1 MKLNP
6 ITLGDIHIEAPVFL
20 APMSGISDLP
30 FRDMVQSFGAGL
42 VFSEMI
48 ASREMINHSEQS
60 LRMAT
65 PHHPDYPLAVQLA
78 GCEPD
83 VMAEAAKM
91 NEDRGASIIDINF
104 GCPVKKIV
112 KKYAGS
118 ALMQDEDLAT
128 RIMEAVVKAVN
139 IPVTMKTRLGW
150 DAQNLNAPSLCK
162 KAEDVGI
169 QMITIHGRT
178 REQLYNG
185 TADWKAIRAVREAIS
200 LPLIANGDIM
210 SVEDVKDALDQSGA
224 DGVMIGRGT
233 QGKPW
238 FIKQVMDYARTG
250 EIPPPPDNLLDIIM
264 QHYDDIIAH
273 YGEGKGVPI
282 ARKHLAWYVTGMT
295 HANEFRSEINKV
307 KEAEK
312 VKEMV
317 KDFFNQAPHP
327 SSFHSDSPLPGE
339 RVS

>member
-1 MKLNP
+1 
-6 ITLGDIHIEAPVFL
+6 
-20 APMSGISDLP
+20 MSGISDLP

-48 ASREMINHSEQS
+48 ASREMINHSAET
-60 LRMAT
+60 LRMST
-65 PHHPDYPLAVQLA
+65 PHNRDYPLAVQLA

-118 ALMQDEDLAT
+118 ALMQDENLAT
-128 RIMEAVVKAVN
+128 AIMDAVVKAVK

-150 DAQNLNAPSLCK
+150 NAENLNAPSLCK

-178 REQLYNG
+178 REQMYTG
-185 TADWKAIRAVREAIS
+185 TADWQAIRAVRDAIS
-200 LPLIANGDIM
+200 LPLIANGDIDTID
-210 SVEDVKDALDQSGA
+210 DVKTALDQSGA
-224 DGVMIGRGT
+224 DGVMIGRGC

-238 FIKQVMDYARTG
+238 FISQVMEYAQTG
-250 EIPPPPDNLLDIIM
+250 NIPSAPDNLLNIILE
-264 QHYDDIIAH
+264 HYDAMIDY

-282 ARKHLAWYVTGMT
+282 ARKHIAWYVTAMHG
-295 HANEFRSEINKV
+295 ANEFRAQVNR
-307 KEAEK
+307 
-312 VKEMV
+312 V
-317 KDFFNQAPHP
+317 KDPVTVKDILREFFFNTDLSKQITEKK
-327 SSFHSDSPLPGE
+327 SQNLL
-339 RVS
+339 

>member
-1 MKLNP
+1 MKLKP
-6 ITLGDIHIEAPVFL
+6 ITLGDITIETPVFL

-48 ASREMINHSEQS
+48 ASREMINHSAET
-60 LRMAT
+60 LRMST
-65 PHHPDYPLAVQLA
+65 PHNRDYPLAVQLA

-91 NEDRGASIIDINF
+91 NKDRGASIIDINF

-128 RIMEAVVKAVN
+128 AIMDAVVKAVN

-178 REQLYNG
+178 REQLYTG
-185 TADWKAIRAVREAIS
+185 TADWNAIHAVRDAIS
-200 LPLIANGDIM
+200 LPLIANGDIDTIDG
-210 SVEDVKDALDQSGA
+210 VETALEQSGA
-224 DGVMIGRGT
+224 DGVMIGRGC

-238 FIKQVMDYARTG
+238 FLSQVMEYTRTG
-250 EIPPPPDNLLDIIM
+250 IMPPAPDNLLDIILK
-264 QHYDDIIAH
+264 HYDAMIDH

-282 ARKHLAWYVTGMT
+282 ARKHIAWYVTGMRG
-295 HANEFRSEINKV
+295 ANEFRAEVNKV
-307 KEAEK
+307 KDSEAVK
-312 VKEMV
+312 DMVKE
-317 KDFFNQAPHP
+317 FF
-327 SSFHSDSPLPGE
+327 S
-339 RVS
+339 

>member
-1 MKLNP
+1 MAQLNP
-6 ITLGDIHIEAPVFL
+6 FTLGDIKIDSPVFL

-30 FRDMVQSFGAGL
+30 FRDLVQSFGAGL

-48 ASREMINHSEQS
+48 ASREMINHSETT
-60 LRMAT
+60 LRMST
-65 PHHPDYPLAVQLA
+65 PHDRPYPLAVQLA
-78 GCEPD
+78 GCDPD

-91 NEDRGASIIDINF
+91 NEDRGAAIIDINF

-128 RIMEAVVKAVN
+128 AIMDAVVKAVN

-185 TADWKAIRAVREAIS
+185 TADWTAIRAVRDAIS
-200 LPLIANGDIM
+200 LPLIVNGDIC
-210 SVEDVKDALDQSGA
+210 SIDDCETALMESGA
-224 DGVMIGRGT
+224 DGVMIGRGC
-233 QGKPW
+233 QGRPW
-238 FIKQVMDYARTG
+238 FLRQVMDYYAGNPLTPAPDNIG
-250 EIPPPPDNLLDIIM
+250 EIILSHFDAMID
-264 QHYDDIIAH
+264 Y

-282 ARKHLAWYVTGMT
+282 ARKHLAWYVTGMDN
-295 HANEFRSEINKV
+295 ANAFRAEINKMKNAGDV
-307 KEAEK
+307 RDALSQ
-312 VKEMV
+312 
-317 KDFFNQAPHP
+317 FFH
-327 SSFHSDSPLPGE
+327 H
-339 RVS
+339 

>member
-1 MKLNP
+1 MNS
-6 ITLGDIHIEAPVFL
+6 ITLGDIHIETPVFL

-30 FRDMVQSFGAGL
+30 FRDMVQEFGAGL

-48 ASREMINHSEQS
+48 ASREMINHSEQT
-60 LRMAT
+60 LRMST
-65 PHHPDYPLAVQLA
+65 PHNRDYPLAVQLA

-128 RIMEAVVKAVN
+128 AIMDAVVKAVN
-139 IPVTMKTRLGW
+139 IPVTIKTRLGW
-150 DAQNLNAPSLCK
+150 DQDNLNAPSLCK

-178 REQLYNG
+178 REQMYNG
-185 TADWKAIRAVREAIS
+185 TADWNAIRAVRDAIS
-200 LPLIANGDIM
+200 LPLIANGDIETIDD
-210 SVEDVKDALDQSGA
+210 VETALEQSGA
-224 DGVMIGRGT
+224 DGVMIGRGC

-238 FIKQVMDYARTG
+238 FISQVMEYAQIGIT
-250 EIPPPPDNLLDIIM
+250 PSDPDNLLDIILR
-264 QHYDDIIAH
+264 HYDNIISH

-282 ARKHLAWYVTGMT
+282 ARKHLAWYVTGM
-295 HANEFRSEINKV
+295 HGANEFRSGMNKV
-307 KEAEK
+307 KDADV
-312 VKEMV
+312 VKRMV
-317 KDFFNQAPHP
+317 TEFF
-327 SSFHSDSPLPGE
+327 SEYKS
-339 RVS
+339 

>member
-1 MKLNP
+1 MNPKPQLNP
-6 ITLGDIHIEAPVFL
+6 ISIGPVKIQSPIFL

-30 FRDMVQSFGAGL
+30 FRDLVQSFGAGL

-48 ASREMINHSEQS
+48 ASREMINHSKET
-60 LRMAT
+60 LRMST
-65 PHHPDYPLAVQLA
+65 SHNRDYPLAVQLA
-78 GCEPD
+78 GCDPQ

-91 NEDRGASIIDINF
+91 NEDRGAAIIDINF

-128 RIMEAVVKAVN
+128 EIMDAVVKAVN

-162 KAEDVGI
+162 KAEDVGV
-169 QMITIHGRT
+169 QMITIHART
-178 REQLYNG
+178 REQMYNG
-185 TADWKAIRAVREAIS
+185 TANWNAIRAVRDAIS
-200 LPLIANGDIM
+200 LPLIANGDI
-210 SVEDVKDALDQSGA
+210 ETIDDVKVALKQSGA

-238 FIKQVMDYARTG
+238 FIKHVMDYFETG
-250 EIPPPPDNLLDIIM
+250 EVSLTPENKLDIILK
-264 QHYDDIIAH
+264 HYDDMIDH

-282 ARKHLAWYVTGMT
+282 ARKHLAWYVAGMRG
-295 HANEFRSEINKV
+295 ANEFRSEINKV
-307 KEAEK
+307 RDAS
-312 VKEMV
+312 MV
-317 KDFFNQAPHP
+317 KNIVSTFFNHCE
-327 SSFHSDSPLPGE
+327 DV
-339 RVS
+339 VS

>member
-1 MKLNP
+1 MIKLNP
-6 ITLGDIHIEAPVFL
+6 ITLGDIQIETPVFL

-30 FRDMVQSFGAGL
+30 FRDMVQEFGSGL

-48 ASREMINHSEQS
+48 ASREMINHSETT
-60 LRMAT
+60 LRMST
-65 PHHPDYPLAVQLA
+65 PHHRDYPLAVQLA

-128 RIMEAVVKAVN
+128 AIMDAVVKAVN

-150 DAQNLNAPSLCK
+150 DADNLNAPSLCK

-178 REQLYNG
+178 REQMYNG
-185 TADWKAIRAVREAIS
+185 TADWNAIRAVRDAIS
-200 LPLIANGDIM
+200 LPLIANGDIETIND
-210 SVEDVKDALDQSGA
+210 VELALNQSGA
-224 DGVMIGRGT
+224 DGVMIGRGC

-238 FIKQVMDYARTG
+238 FISQVMEYAKTG
-250 EIPPPPDNLLDIIM
+250 IMPPAPDDLLDIILR
-264 QHYDDIIAH
+264 HYDNIISH
-273 YGEGKGVPI
+273 YGEDKGVPI
-282 ARKHLAWYVTGMT
+282 ARKHLAWYVTGI
-295 HANEFRSEINKV
+295 HGANEFRAEMNKV
-307 KEAEK
+307 KDAEA

-317 KDFFNQAPHP
+317 AAFFNEFE
-327 SSFHSDSPLPGE
+327 S
-339 RVS
+339 

>member
-1 MKLNP
+1 MRTLHP
-6 ITLGDIHIEAPVFL
+6 ITLGQIKINTPVFL

-48 ASREMINHSEQS
+48 ASREMINHSEQT
-60 LRMAT
+60 LRMST
-65 PHHPDYPLAVQLA
+65 PHNRDYPLAVQLA

-91 NEDRGASIIDINF
+91 NEDRGAAIIDINF

-128 RIMEAVVKAVN
+128 SIMDAVVKAVN

-150 DAQNLNAPSLCK
+150 DAQNLNAPSLCQ

-178 REQLYNG
+178 REQMYNG
-185 TADWKAIRAVREAIS
+185 RADWDAVRKIREAIS
-200 LPLIANGDIM
+200 LPLIVNGDI
-210 SVEDVKDALDQSGA
+210 ETFDDVDNALNQSGA

-233 QGKPW
+233 QGRPW
-238 FIKQVMDYARTG
+238 FLKQVMDYCETG
-250 EIPPPPDNLLDIIM
+250 TPSESPAADEKLQIILK
-264 QHYDDIIAH
+264 HYDAMIDY
-273 YGEGKGVPI
+273 YGEGKGTPI
-282 ARKHLAWYVTGMT
+282 ARKHIAWYVHGM
-295 HANEFRSEINKV
+295 HGANDFRATMNKEKSSDVV
-307 KEAEK
+307 KQ
-312 VKEMV
+312 MLI
-317 KDFFNQAPHP
+317 DFLG
-327 SSFHSDSPLPGE
+327 SLPA
-339 RVS
+339 

>member
-1 MKLNP
+1 MITTLLDMKQKLTPFSIGDVKIDNP
-6 ITLGDIHIEAPVFL
+6 IFL

-30 FRDMVQSFGAGL
+30 FRRLVQKFGCGL

-48 ASREMINHSEQS
+48 ASREMINHSKET
-60 LRMAT
+60 LRMSS
-65 PHHPDYPLAVQLA
+65 PHDDPYPLAVQLA
-78 GCEPD
+78 GCDPEI
-83 VMAEAAKM
+83 MAEAAKM

-128 RIMEAVVKAVN
+128 AIMDAVVKAVN

-178 REQLYNG
+178 REQMYTG
-185 TADWKAIRAVREAIS
+185 TADWSAIRAVRDAIS
-200 LPLIANGDIM
+200 LPLIANGDIL
-210 SVEDVKDALDQSGA
+210 SIDDAETAIEQSGA
-224 DGVMIGRGT
+224 NGVMVGRGT

-238 FIKQVMDYARTG
+238 LIKQMIEY
-250 EIPPPPDNLLDIIM
+250 
-264 QHYDDIIAH
+264 
-273 YGEGKGVPI
+273 
-282 ARKHLAWYVTGMT
+282 
-295 HANEFRSEINKV
+295 
-307 KEAEK
+307 
-312 VKEMV
+312 
-317 KDFFNQAPHP
+317 FN
-327 SSFHSDSPLPGE
+327 G
-339 RVS
+339 

>member
-1 MKLNP
+1 MIKLTP
-6 ITLGDIHIEAPVFL
+6 ITLGDVHIESPVLL

-30 FRDMVQSFGAGL
+30 FRDLVHSFGAGL

-48 ASREMINHSEQS
+48 ASREMINHSADT
-60 LRMAT
+60 LRMST
-65 PHHPDYPLAVQLA
+65 PHNREYPLAVQLA
-78 GCEPD
+78 GCDPD
-83 VMAEAAKM
+83 VMAEAARM
-91 NEDRGASIIDINF
+91 NEARGASIIDINF

-128 RIMEAVVKAVN
+128 AIMDAVVKAVK

-185 TADWKAIRAVREAIS
+185 TADWRAIRAVRDAIS
-200 LPLIANGDIM
+200 LPLIANGDIETI
-210 SVEDVKDALDQSGA
+210 EDVETALEQSGA
-224 DGVMIGRGT
+224 DGVMIGRGC

-238 FIKQVMDYARTG
+238 FIHQVMEYAKTG
-250 EIPPPPDNLLDIIM
+250 IMPPPPANIAPIILSHFDNM
-264 QHYDDIIAH
+264 IAY

-282 ARKHLAWYVTGMT
+282 TRKHIGWYIAGLRG
-295 HANEFRSEINKV
+295 ANEFRAEMNKV
-307 KEAEK
+307 KDASI
-312 VKEMV
+312 V
-317 KDFFNQAPHP
+317 KDMLKAFFHT
-327 SSFHSDSPLPGE
+327 HHCEE
-339 RVS
+339 R